1 MEQIDYRFD
10 LALLLLYHPDGQKL
24 SIQEITEL
32 FEKAN
37 KNATI

>member
-1 MEQIDYRFD
+1 MNYSYD

-37 KNATI
+37 KKCIDYVH

>member
-1 MEQIDYRFD
+1 MEYIDYRFD
-10 LALLLLYHPDGQKL
+10 LALFLLYHPDGQKL

-37 KNATI
+37 EII